1 MDTSIPVMMM
11 NGIAESGKDVSK
23 GYVTAKT

>member
-1 MDTSIPVMMM
+1 MDTSILVIVM